1 MKPSHPPPATPP
13 FSARCGSAILLLAT
27 SLFLGGCTAIDK
39 IKSPSLGG
47 DPSKVAVVVVKCES
61 TWQGLLSIIKTSQ
74 HPTKGLIESGVTNV
88 IGRGV
93 ADLLIFPNVPPG
105 DCKLAVV
112 ELTRKM
118 PDGGQVWQLYAIP
131 RESIK
136 NYSFSVKAGEVKYL
150 GVVKVVEKQNP
161 KRSVDIGLKPGKEA
175 EIAAWEK
182 FITLYPGSSW
192 ANEAQKRISELKQ

>member
-1 MKPSHPPPATPP
+1 M
-13 FSARCGSAILLLAT
+13 GS
-27 SLFLGGCTAIDK
+27 
-39 IKSPSLGG
+39 
-47 DPSKVAVVVVKCES
+47 
-61 TWQGLLSIIKTSQ
+61 
-74 HPTKGLIESGVTNV
+74 
-88 IGRGV
+88 GV
-93 ADLLIFPNVPPG
+93 ADLLIFPSVPPG

-118 PDGGQVWQLYAIP
+118 PNVGQVWTLYAIP

-136 NYSFSVKAGEVKYL
+136 DYSFSVKAGEVKYL